1 MGTEIKTGDTAKV
14 TRRFTADD
22 LAGFAALAGV
32 PAESLDQVPEPLVG
46 ALFSYLLGVKVPG
59 PGTNYLKQEIAYLA
73 PIPVATDLV
82 ARVEITRLRPDKHLC
97 DLATTLCDAEGRRL
111 VEGRALVLVKDVGH
125 PVNGPAA

>member
-1 MGTEIKTGDTAKV
+1 MKVGDFAE
-14 TRRFTADD
+14 TRRRYGFED
-22 LAGFAALAGV
+22 LRGFASIAGV
-32 PAESLDQVPEPLVG
+32 DPHAIESVPEPLVA
-46 ALFSYLLGVKVPG
+46 ALFSYLLGVELPG
-59 PGTNYLKQEIAYLA
+59 PGTNYLKQEITYLA

>member
-1 MGTEIKTGDTAKV
+1 MKVGDFTE
-14 TRRFTADD
+14 TRRRYGFED
-22 LAGFAALAGV
+22 LRGFAAIAGV
-32 PAESLDQVPEPLVG
+32 DPHAIESVPEPLVA
-46 ALFSYLLGVKVPG
+46 ALFSYLLGVELPG

-97 DLATTLCDAEGRRL
+97 DLTTTLCDAEGRRL